1 MTETR
6 EVFTISRQLEYLT
19 ENELTKQMGYS
30 QEQWPLVLVKE
41 LLDNSLDN
49 AEEIGTAPEVAV
61 TIDGDVITVADNGS
75 GIDPTTVDGMLDPDN
90 RVSSREAWRTV
101 TRGLQGNAS
110 KCLLGLPYAW
120 NPANPGHVTI
130 RARGLSHTI
139 AVGLDQ
145 LVQKPKI
152 EYSRTEEKVQIGTSV
167 EVRLS
172 DLPSKLDDREKR
184 RFVLFGERYA
194 ALNPHLALTLT
205 IDGNAYTWTP
215 TTTTCP
221 KWTAAQPDPPAWY
234 DLPAFERLTG
244 AMIAKDRAAN
254 TDRPLRDFV
263 RRFAGLKRSDALKAV
278 ADETGL
284 TRCNLS
290 ALLNCN
296 GLDRTKTET
305 LLAAL
310 QRHGKNPDPK
320 KLGAIGREH
329 IDKVFGQLGAYEGER
344 KYRRFVGTQD
354 NLPFVVEAAF
364 TELAEASAPVII
376 TGCNFSPAITRSVI
390 RGLDAML
397 VQQMIKDDSSV
408 AVLLHITMPN
418 PPFPEKAKAVLSV
431 PEDSELDRAISR
443 AVVAVTADYAK
454 QRKAEE
460 RDARAAERR
469 EHQRNRRRPE
479 TQLKD
484 AINEVLPEAIS
495 KASGGGVVDFS
506 QRDLYYA
513 ARQLIQAHTDRP
525 LTQSYFNHVLDY
537 YEVEHGLVERLTR
550 DPRGYLLEPHTGRKI
565 PLGTKA
571 VDDYQIPLYLYN
583 AIAYFEKK
591 GMETKCAHGQIA
603 ERFDCAIMA
612 SEGYAVRAAKQ
623 LLQAAQRGHKMKV
636 LCFHDAD
643 PAGYNIDRTLSRSSG
658 AHKFNIEIIDAG
670 LTLAEA
676 LEMGLPVE
684 MFDRKKALPSNLE
697 LTDLEREYFT
707 GDPRTVWGKSGQ
719 KTHWINC
726 RRVELNALSADPHKF
741 ISWVE
746 SKLRQHGV
754 AEKLVPPKK
763 VIHTTARGKRDELLE
778 AALRQEVDR
787 QLDVD
792 DRVAEMVKQ
801 LAKKV
806 DVKSLPD
813 ALKKWAAELRPESWR
828 RHLEILVRERVD
840 GLADEIEDL
849 VAETF

>member
-6 EVFTISRQLEYLT
+6 EVFTISRQMEYLT
-19 ENELTKQMGYS
+19 ENELTKQLGYS
-30 QEQWPLVLVKE
+30 RDQWPIALVKE
-41 LLDNSLDN
+41 LIDNALDN

-61 TIDGDVITVADNGS
+61 TITGDAITVTDNGS
-75 GIDPTTVDGMLDPDN
+75 GIDPATVESMLDFSS
-90 RVSSREAWRTV
+90 RVSSREAWRSV
-101 TRGLQGNAS
+101 TRGAQGNAG
-110 KCLLGLPYAW
+110 KCLIAVPYAW
-120 NPANPGHVTI
+120 NPQTPGAVTI
-130 RARGLSHTI
+130 RARGVRHDI

-145 LVQKPKI
+145 LVQKPKV
-152 EYSRTEEKVQIGTSV
+152 EYSRTAEKEQNGTSV
-167 EVRLS
+167 EVRLT
-172 DLPSKLDDREKR
+172 DFASKLDDRQKA
-184 RFVLFGERYA
+184 RFVLFAQRYA

-205 IDGNAYTWTP
+205 LDGEVRTWSP

-234 DLPAFERLTG
+234 DLESFERLAG
-244 AMIAKDRAAN
+244 AMIAKDRLVGA
-254 TDRPLRDFV
+254 DRPLRDFL

-284 TRCNLS
+284 SRCNLS
-290 ALLNCN
+290 SLVNCN
-296 GLDRTKTET
+296 GLDHGKAES
-305 LLAAL
+305 LLAAI

-329 IDKVFGQLGAYEGER
+329 IESVFNQLGAYGDS
-344 KYRRFVGTQD
+344 KYKRIVGTLG
-354 NLPFVVEAAF
+354 NLPFVVEAGF
-364 TELAEASAPVII
+364 AEIYASKPVVIS
-376 TGCNFSPAITRSVI
+376 GCNFSPAITRSAVPELAALLVEQMVGDDAGVVI
-390 RGLDAML
+390 
-397 VQQMIKDDSSV
+397 
-408 AVLLHITMPN
+408 LLHVTIPAPTYLDRG
-418 PPFPEKAKAVLSV
+418 KSVLHV
-431 PEDSELDRAISR
+431 PDDSELEQAIQR
-443 AVVAVTADYAK
+443 AVISVTADYRK

-460 RDARAAERR
+460 RDARAAERQQER
-469 EHQRNRRRPE
+469 RNRQRPQ
-479 TQLKD
+479 TQLND
-484 AINEVLPEAIS
+484 AINEVLPEAIQS
-495 KASGGGVVDFS
+495 ASGGGVVDFS

-513 ARQLIQAHTDRP
+513 TRALIQPHTDKA
-525 LTQSYFNHVLDY
+525 LKQSYFNHVLDH
-537 YEVEHGLVERLTR
+537 YEVENGLIDRLTR

-571 VDDYQIPLYLYN
+571 VDDYQIPLYLYDT
-583 AIAYFEKK
+583 IVYFEKK
-591 GMETKCAHGQIA
+591 GMETKCALGQIA

-636 LCFHDAD
+636 ICFHDGD
-643 PAGYNIDRTLSRSSG
+643 PAGYNIDRTLSRPSG

-670 LTLAEA
+670 LHLAEA

-684 MFDRKKALPSNLE
+684 TFDRKKALPSKLE

-707 GDPRTVWGKSGQ
+707 GEARTVWGKSGQ

-754 AEKLVPPKK
+754 AEKLVPPRK
-763 VIHTTARGKRDELLE
+763 VIHATARDKRDELLE
-778 AALRQEVDR
+778 TALRQEVDR
-787 QLDVD
+787 QLDID
-792 DRVAEMVKQ
+792 AHVAELVKQ

-806 DVKSLPD
+806 DIKSLPD
-813 ALKKWAAELRPESWR
+813 ALKKWAGELRPQSWR
-828 RHLEILVRERVD
+828 RHLENLVQTRVH